1 VSDIDPPR
9 FLEPGSGAPEE
20 LRSLFAAGAE
30 DFPTDAELARLAD
43 KLGPTLGPSGG
54 TAPTGTGSGVTTG
67 LKLGLAAL
75 AAAGIAALVLSQRPP
90 TEHAAPSAVTARGPE
105 TNPVAPSAPA
115 APAPSPSEPPAG
127 APAPEP
133 PTPSAASA
141 RAVIPP
147 AFRPAETEAEYLERA
162 RGALGKSPAL
172 ALALANQHRSR
183 FPYGVLAQEREVI
196 AIEALKRLGRS
207 AEAERR
213 SSDFA
218 SRYPN
223 SAYRKKL
230 EAGSGK

>member
-1 VSDIDPPR
+1 MSDVDPPR

-20 LRSLFAAGAE
+20 LRSLFAAGAR
-30 DFPTDAELARLAD
+30 DFPTDAELAALAD
-43 KLGPTLGPSGG
+43 KLGPTLGPTTG
-54 TAPTGTGSGVTTG
+54 AGTGSGVATG
-67 LKLGLAAL
+67 IKVGLAAL
-75 AAAGIAALVLSQRPP
+75 AAAGIAALVLSQRAP

-115 APAPSPSEPPAG
+115 APVPSQSESPAD
-127 APAPEP
+127 APARET

-213 SSDFA
+213 ISEFA

-230 EAGSGK
+230 EAGSEK

>member
-1 VSDIDPPR
+1 VSDADPPR
-9 FLEPGSGAPEE
+9 LLDPGSGTPEE

-30 DFPTDAELARLAD
+30 DFPTDAELAALAT
-43 KLGPTLGPSGG
+43 KLGPTLGPSAATGS
-54 TAPTGTGSGVTTG
+54 TGTGSSVATS
-67 LKLGLAAL
+67 LKVGLAAL
-75 AAAGIAALVLSQRPP
+75 AAAGIAALVLSQRAP

-105 TNPVAPSAPA
+105 ANPVAPSAPA

-127 APAPEP
+127 VPAPEAP
-133 PTPSAASA
+133 PPSAASA
-141 RAVIPP
+141 PAVIPP

-162 RGALGKSPAL
+162 RGALVKSPAL

-207 AEAERR
+207 ADAERR
-213 SSDFA
+213 IGDFA